1 MRQRLARVIDAVA
14 LVAVGMQI
22 LLFIG
27 SATVPTEHVQRE
39 CIPIGAA
46 LEAEEAEPVYEQV
59 GNWVIR
65 R

>member
-1 MRQRLARVIDAVA
+1 MRQRLAKIIDAVA
-14 LVAVGMQI
+14 LVAVGMQ
-22 LLFIG
+22 LLFFIG
-27 SATVPTEHVQRE
+27 SATVPAEHVQRE

-46 LEAEEAEPVYEQV
+46 LEAEEAEPVYEWT

>member
-1 MRQRLARVIDAVA
+1 MRQRLARIIDAVA

-22 LLFIG
+22 LFFIG
-27 SATVPTEHVQRE
+27 SAAVPTEHVQRE
-39 CIPIGAA
+39 CVPIGAA
-46 LEAEEAEPVYEQV
+46 LEAEEAEPAYEWV